1 MSGAASAG
9 TAPAHREGASSGPSS
24 RKSSTG
30 SAGSSGSQ
38 EESADAAADA
48 DVAALLAEVKG
59 AMHAAPTADEQRAEE
74 EEADDKVNIAD
85 HIDMNSLTLGQ
96 LGGQAAGGWRW
107 HWHTPKAR
115 WLTCVRSVDGTTA
128 TRARII

>member
-1 MSGAASAG
+1 MSGAASAA
-9 TAPAHREGASSGPSS
+9 TAPVRQEGASSGPSS

-59 AMHAAPTADEQRAEE
+59 AMHAAPTPDEQRAEE

-96 LGGQAAGGWRW
+96 LVGQAAGG
-107 HWHTPKAR
+107 
-115 WLTCVRSVDGTTA
+115 GTG
-128 TRARII
+128 TRPQRAG